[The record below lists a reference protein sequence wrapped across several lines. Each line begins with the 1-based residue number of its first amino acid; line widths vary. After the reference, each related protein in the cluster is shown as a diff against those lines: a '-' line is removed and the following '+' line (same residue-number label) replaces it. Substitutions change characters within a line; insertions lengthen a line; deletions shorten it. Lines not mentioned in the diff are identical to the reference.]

1 MKVKEY
7 VEIHQGLWNLLG
19 NITYEID
26 EFNKCVNILD
36 AKTFISYKWC
46 EDNPNKI
53 DITKAIK
60 NTRKL
65 NRTKEELTHE

>member
-26 EFNKCVNILD
+26 EFNKCVNTMRSFFLILTQYIRLH
-36 AKTFISYKWC
+36 KSETIHSHLHFLI
-46 EDNPNKI
+46 EFEVFQFHQN
-53 DITKAIK
+53 
-60 NTRKL
+60 L
-65 NRTKEELTHE
+65 